1 MQIIC
6 ISRGSYSRGK
16 ELADRLAEKLGFQ
29 CVSREELLD
38 EATRR
43 GIPVGRIEM
52 AMIKPHYMTERLL
65 LAKEHYLALVT
76 AFLCERALQSNIVYH
91 GRGGHLVMQ
100 GVSHVLRIRVVSDLE
115 YRIQAVMQRLNLSRE
130 KAKSYIE
137 QVEED
142 RKRWMKHLYNVDW
155 EEASHYDMVINL
167 EQMTVEN
174 AAMALCSFS
183 QLPDFQETPA
193 SRQVLEDLLLAS
205 RARMAL
211 AEDERT
217 CDAQVKVRAT
227 SGMVSVT
234 YLPQQ
239 SRLADVIPSVLQSL
253 EGIRN
258 LRCTMARTSILWI
271 QERFDPSSIVFQHLL
286 DIAEKWDAAIELLRF
301 IPIEENQYVEVPDG
315 AETFPLRT
323 LDTLEM
329 APRQRR
335 EENGG
340 IEDDIEESCDSD
352 CGEKET
358 LCDLIKVGRAG
369 GGRCLKAPP
378 KRILSGIDKGIQY
391 SLIVVGDLFLSKGA
405 HAQKRMCRELGGYL
419 TEHIKCPVV
428 MADELRTHYL
438 FGKKQLVQMIVYFLI
453 VLFMIVLTFQNQ
465 LPILRFFSNENFGMR
480 VLSVGVLALVVPLF
494 AYTYGTFSHLLCK
507 LLKLE

>member
-16 ELADRLAEKLGFQ
+16 ELAEKLAENLGYE

-76 AFLCERALQSNIVYH
+76 AFLCERALKSNIVYH
-91 GRGGHLVMQ
+91 GRAGHLVLQ
-100 GVSHVLRIRVVSDLE
+100 GVSYVLRIRVVSDLE
-115 YRIQAVMQRLNLSRE
+115 YRIQAVIQRLNLPRD

-142 RKRWMKHLYNVDW
+142 RKRWVKHLYNVDW
-155 EEASHYDMVINL
+155 KEASHYDMVINL
-167 EQMTVEN
+167 EQTTVEN

-193 SRQVLEDLLLAS
+193 SHQVMEDLLLAS

-217 CDAQVKVRAT
+217 CDAQVKVRAAN
-227 SGMVSVT
+227 GDVSVT

-239 SRLADVIPSVLQSL
+239 SQIAEFVPSVLQSL
-253 EGIRN
+253 EGMRN

-271 QERFDPSSIVFQHLL
+271 QERFDPASEVFQNLL

-301 IPIEENQYVEVPDG
+301 IPLEENQY
-315 AETFPLRT
+315 AEIPQGEESFPLRT

-329 APRQRR
+329 APRKQS
-335 EENGG
+335 ENGG
-340 IEDDIEESCDSD
+340 IEDDIDESCDSD

-358 LCDLIKVGRAG
+358 LCDLINVGRAG
-369 GGRCLKAPP
+369 GGRCLKAHP
-378 KRILSGIDKGIQY
+378 KQILSGIDKGIQY

-405 HAQKRMCRELGGYL
+405 HAQKRLCRELGSYL
-419 TEHIKCPVV
+419 TDHIKCPVV
-428 MADELRTHYL
+428 MAEEISTQYL
-438 FGKKQLVQMIVYFLI
+438 FGKKQLVQMVLYFLFAL
-453 VLFMIVLTFQNQ
+453 VLGGLLFTYQV
-465 LPILRFFSNENFGMR
+465 PILRFLSGETFGIR
-480 VLSVGVLALVVPLF
+480 ILSVLALVLFVPLF

-507 LLKLE
+507 MLKLE